1 MNLEMK
7 IKDLMKKDPLLVKP
21 SEDLAAVSKKMVDK
35 GKDVV
40 VVMDEGVVRGL
51 VTAEDIFFAMKSYVL
66 GKNMLEEIPME
77 VRDIKV
83 AELMKTPS
91 AMEFMQSCGL
101 TGTNMCIVLGEDDKA
116 ADAIRVMAIG
126 GVDHILI
133 VGDEGI
139 AGTLSE
145 ADLIKALA

>member
-1 MNLEMK
+1 MK
-7 IKDLMKKDPLLVKP
+7 IKDLMKKNPLVVNP
-21 SEDLAAVSKKMVDK
+21 SEDLATVSKKMVDK

-66 GKNMLEEIPME
+66 GKNMFEEMPME
-77 VRDIKV
+77 VRDMKV
-83 AELMKTPS
+83 AEFMRNPS
-91 AMEFMQSCGL
+91 AMEFMQACGL
-101 TGTNMCIVLGEDDKA
+101 TGANMCIVLGEDDKA

>member
-7 IKDLMKKDPLLVKP
+7 IKDLMKKEPLVVKP
-21 SEDLAAVSKKMVDK
+21 SDNLAAVSKKMVDK

-40 VVMDEGVVRGL
+40 VVMDEDVVRGL
-51 VTAEDIFFAMKSYVL
+51 VTAEDIFSAMKSYVL
-66 GKNMLEEIPME
+66 GKNMFEEVPME
-77 VRDIKV
+77 VRDMKV
-83 AELMKTPS
+83 AELMRKPS
-91 AMEFMQSCGL
+91 AMEFMEACGL

-116 ADAIRVMAIG
+116 VDAIRVMAIS

-133 VGDEGI
+133 IGDNGI

>member
-7 IKDLMKKDPLLVKP
+7 IKDLMKKDPLTVKP
-21 SEDLAAVSKKMVDK
+21 SENLASVSKKMVEK

-40 VVMDEGVVRGL
+40 VVMEEDVVRGL
-51 VTAEDIFFAMKSYVL
+51 VTAEDVFFAMRSYVL

-77 VRDIKV
+77 VRDMRV
-83 AELMKTPS
+83 AELTRAPS
-91 AMEFMQSCGL
+91 AMEFMHACGL
-101 TGTNMCIVLGEDDKA
+101 TGPNICIVLGEEDKA

-139 AGTLSE
+139 VGTLSE

>member
-7 IKDLMKKDPLLVKP
+7 IKGLMKKAPLLVKP

-77 VRDIKV
+77 VRDMKV

-91 AMEFMQSCGL
+91 AMEFMQACGF
-101 TGTNMCIVLGEDDKA
+101 TGTNMCVVLGEDDKA

-133 VGDEGI
+133 VGDEGVS
-139 AGTLSE
+139 GTLSE